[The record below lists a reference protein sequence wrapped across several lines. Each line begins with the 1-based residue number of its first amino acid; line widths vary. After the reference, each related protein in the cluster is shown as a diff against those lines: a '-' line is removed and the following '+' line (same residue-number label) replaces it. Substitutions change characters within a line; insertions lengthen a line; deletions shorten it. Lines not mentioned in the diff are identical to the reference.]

1 MTIFEL
7 ISLGLFQIIK
17 ERLPKLQS
25 RDGIVWNTSP
35 GALVS
40 QHSYTNYLN
49 FNLPFNYHLF
59 GKQPSPN
66 FTVVI
71 FSQHNNLNTPL
82 YRLVRNIAASKY
94 LTQVTILMCI
104 SLAELNV
111 IIFILDS
118 YKLMF

>member
-1 MTIFEL
+1 M
-7 ISLGLFQIIK
+7 GLFQIIK

-71 FSQHNNLNTPL
+71 FSQHNSLNTPL
-82 YRLVRNIAASKY
+82 YRLIRNIAASKY

-104 SLAELNV
+104 ILTELNV
-111 IIFILDS
+111 IIFVLDN